1 MTDILDIHTH
11 KQEIDSQGKIHHQL
25 SAINGLSIVYAFGK
39 ECGSG
44 GEQRAPA

>member
-1 MTDILDIHTH
+1 MKKNMTDILDIHTH
-11 KQEIDSQGKIHHQL
+11 KQEIDSQ
-25 SAINGLSIVYAFGK
+25 GLSIVYAFGK